1 MCCQKFNAGENTL
14 AATRKK
20 HHYRNKEVVDLQA
33 TKKVRKKYRPRDE
46 STFLLVLKDSLA
58 SCYILYN
65 PNYIRFL

>member
-33 TKKVRKKYRPRDE
+33 TKKLERNTGLGMKVHF
-46 STFLLVLKDSLA
+46 S
-58 SCYILYN
+58 
-65 PNYIRFL
+65 